1 MRITQAKKIPRNSNF
16 PQCDNVSESKYNVSR
31 KMTWNIRKGFFLS
44 ELYSE
49 SLSSIIYANATAN
62 HIWNEKQ
69 LQTRERGDTNTFDIR
84 MTTVDA
90 L

>member
-1 MRITQAKKIPRNSNF
+1 MSVNQNTMWAGKWLEILEK
-16 PQCDNVSESKYNVSR
+16 V
-31 KMTWNIRKGFFLS
+31 FFLS